1 MDQFRIVTDPVA
13 DSIAI
18 SAIFAALPLLTL
30 FVLLGALRMRA
41 WLAGVISLAVAL
53 AVAIVVYAMPVG
65 QALLSATE
73 GAAFGFFPIL
83 WIVLNAIWVYNLT
96 VVSGHFDVLR
106 RSMARVSPDMRI
118 QAIIVA
124 FCFGAL
130 LEALAG
136 FGTPVAVTVVM
147 LMALGFPPIRAAA
160 VALIANTAPVAF
172 GALAT
177 PITTLGTV
185 TSGAVDDPRLNA
197 DTLGAMVGRQTPFLA
212 LIVPLILVA
221 VIDGRRGIRQ
231 TWPAATVAGVVFAIA
246 QFLASNYVSVP
257 LTDIIASLAAA
268 AAVVLLLR
276 IWQPAETPPLHAGE
290 GELVTAGTR
299 RRLTGRGGA
308 DLGEPDTGRG
318 GADSDGNTLTGRGGA
333 DLGDDDPDTGRG
345 GADGDGD
352 DLTGNTL
359 TGRGGADLGEPD
371 TGRGGADL
379 GEPSTEPGGDDPDT
393 GRGGADGE
401 GDTLTG
407 RGGSDLGDPDTG
419 RGGADAQA
427 GRHRVDDD
435 ATAGAPRSG
444 GNAYAARQDDQRDS
458 PAEIARAYAPYL
470 IIIAIF
476 SIASLGPI
484 KAALAKEPWT
494 VVFAWPGLH
503 VTGASGK
510 PLSSVNFTFGWL
522 PAAGTLMILAGI
534 LTAIVLRVSVGSAV
548 RAYRDT
554 YWTLRHAIVTVM
566 AVLALAYVMNQSG
579 QTNTLGEFLAAAGG
593 FFVFLSSIL
602 GWIGVAVTGSD
613 TSANALFGALQVQT
627 ATKAGLDPVLLAAAN
642 SSGGVLGKMISPQN
656 LAIAAAAVG
665 MSGKEGDI
673 FRRVVGWSLV
683 LLLVMCVLVTLQG
696 TPVLDW
702 MVP

>member
-1 MDQFRIVTDPVA
+1 MTDPVA
-13 DSIAI
+13 DSIAV

-41 WLAGVISLAVAL
+41 WLAGVISLVVAL
-53 AVAIVVYAMPVG
+53 VVAIAVYAMPLG
-65 QALLSATE
+65 QALLSGTE

-185 TSGAVDDPRLNA
+185 TAGAGDDPRLNA

-221 VIDGRRGIRQ
+221 VIDGRRGMRQ
-231 TWPAATVAGVVFAIA
+231 TWPAAAVAGGIFAVA

-257 LTDIIASLAAA
+257 LTDIIAALAAA

-276 IWQPAETPPLHAGE
+276 IWQPAEIPPLHAGAE
-290 GELVTAGTR
+290 AAPVGSAAGDR
-299 RRLTGRGGA
+299 
-308 DLGEPDTGRG
+308 
-318 GADSDGNTLTGRGGA
+318 
-333 DLGDDDPDTGRG
+333 
-345 GADGDGD
+345 
-352 DLTGNTL
+352 
-359 TGRGGADLGEPD
+359 
-371 TGRGGADL
+371 
-379 GEPSTEPGGDDPDT
+379 
-393 GRGGADGE
+393 
-401 GDTLTG
+401 
-407 RGGSDLGDPDTG
+407 
-419 RGGADAQA
+419 ADADP
-427 GRHRVDDD
+427 G
-435 ATAGAPRSG
+435 TAGASARSAG
-444 GNAYAARQDDQRDS
+444 DGSAAYATREDDRRDP

-476 SIASLGPI
+476 SVASIGPI

-494 VVFAWPGLH
+494 VVFGWPGLH
-503 VTGASGK
+503 VTGANGK

-522 PAAGTLMILAGI
+522 PAAGTLMIFAGI
-534 LTAIVLRVSVGSAV
+534 LTALLLRVGVRRAV
-548 RAYRDT
+548 RAYGET
-554 YWTLRHAIVTVM
+554 YWSLRHAIVTVM

-593 FFVFLSSIL
+593 LFVFLSPIL

-627 ATKAGLDPVLLAAAN
+627 AAKAGLDPVLLAAAN

-673 FRRVVGWSLV
+673 FRRVVGWSVV
-683 LLLVMCVLVTLQG
+683 LLLIMCVLVTLQG

-702 MVP
+702 MIP